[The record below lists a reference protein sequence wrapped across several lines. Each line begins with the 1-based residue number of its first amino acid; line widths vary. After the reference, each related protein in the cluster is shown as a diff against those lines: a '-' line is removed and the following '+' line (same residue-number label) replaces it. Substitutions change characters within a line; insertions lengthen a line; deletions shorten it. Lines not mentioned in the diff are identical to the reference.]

1 MGSGRS
7 GTSGSGGDS
16 EHREGAA
23 CGVVHAFAD
32 FRPPARAILLAFR
45 GSPMSISIR
54 PPFLLAL
61 SIACVSAWSQSAPA
75 VGDQGVAIADPGV
88 PRPPGEPCVAELYAD
103 VPFGDKG
110 EATSHAATPREW
122 SYTPPAQCAGPWA
135 KVVLEAD
142 FSVTAGRQYDRTVS
156 LWLKGVNLLFGT
168 TQEPSAK
175 VAPHWRVERDVSDYA
190 ALLREAGR
198 GQTILNNW
206 VDDTRTGVIQG
217 SARLVFHPAAP
228 QERAAR
234 PADLVLGL
242 VGDGD
247 GHPVDV
253 HDGAA
258 ALSRA
263 VALPRNVERLALD
276 LVAQSQA
283 VDEQWYMCIADDYT
297 APTREF
303 SLGPP
308 DAGQPLGQ
316 CPGGNFREVAV
327 SIDGQPAGRAPVYP
341 WTYTGGIDPNLWRP
355 TTAIQAL
362 AFTPYRMD
370 LTPFAALLDDG
381 GAHTIAV
388 RVVGA
393 HDFFSLAANL
403 LAWRDAG
410 RESLSGRLLQN
421 TLAQQPPT
429 APRVVGR
436 LKSGPGDALHG
447 DVDTLHEGHYVIAGE
462 LETSHGKVVT
472 RVEQRAGFADRQ
484 HFDHAAKG
492 AYAQRIA
499 LHTQVVDTVRT
510 TAGGRTV
517 EDTHR
522 LDYPLA
528 IDLRK
533 QVHADEAFTVDIT
546 LRQGFEHRQRRTEG
560 GRETFRSELDNHLDA
575 HSNTD
580 FRAGGAGI
588 TGSRGQKG
596 EQTFTFS
603 DSLGSCYARRVATQ
617 AQVVVAVA
625 SGQGCPGQANR
636 LEGASRP

>member
-1 MGSGRS
+1 M
-7 GTSGSGGDS
+7 
-16 EHREGAA
+16 
-23 CGVVHAFAD
+23 
-32 FRPPARAILLAFR
+32 
-45 GSPMSISIR
+45 PMQRLSCPS
-54 PPFLLAL
+54 LLAL
-61 SIACVSAWSQSAPA
+61 LLAIALLLASATASAQAPPA

-88 PRPPGEPCVAELYAD
+88 PRPAGEPCVAELYAGLA
-103 VPFGDKG
+103 FGDQG
-110 EATSHAATPREW
+110 DATSHAAAPREW
-122 SYTPPAQCAGPWA
+122 TYAPPERCPGPWA

-175 VAPHWRVERDVSDYA
+175 VAPHWRVERDVSGYA
-190 ALLREAGR
+190 SLLREAGR
-198 GQTILNNW
+198 GQTLLNNW

-217 SARLVFHPAAP
+217 SARLVFYPGAAP
-228 QERAAR
+228 ARPAR

-242 VGDGD
+242 VGDGE

-253 HDGAA
+253 HDGEA
-258 ALSRA
+258 ALSRT
-263 VALPRNVERLALD
+263 VTLPRNVERLALD

-283 VDEQWYMCIADDYT
+283 VDEQWFMCIADAY
-297 APTREF
+297 AEPTREF

-341 WTYTGGIDPNLWRP
+341 WIYTGGIDPNLWRP
-355 TTAIQAL
+355 TTGVQTL

-381 GAHTIAV
+381 GAHTVAV

-403 LAWRDAG
+403 LAWRDDG
-410 RESLSGRLLQN
+410 RETLSGRLTLN
-421 TLAQQPPT
+421 TLATRPVGP
-429 APRVVGR
+429 ARVVAKLR
-436 LKSGPGDALHG
+436 SGAGGSLRG
-447 DVDTLHEGHYVIAGE
+447 DVVTWHEGRYVIAGE
-462 LETSHGKVVT
+462 LDTSHGRVVT
-472 RVEQRAGFADRQ
+472 RVEQRSTFANRQ
-484 HFDHAAKG
+484 HFDHAART

-499 LHTQVVDTVRT
+499 LDTAVVDTVRT
-510 TAGGRTV
+510 TTRSRTV
-517 EDTHR
+517 EDTRR
-522 LDYPLA
+522 LDYPVR

-546 LRQGFEHRQRRTEG
+546 LQQGFRSRQRRSED
-560 GRETFRSELDNHLDA
+560 GRTSFRSERDDRLAA

-580 FRAGGAGI
+580 FKAGGAGI
-588 TGSRGQKG
+588 TGSRGQHG
-596 EQTFTFS
+596 EQTVRFGDT
-603 DSLGSCYARRVATQ
+603 LGSCYARRVATQ
-617 AQVVVAVA
+617 AQVVVAA
-625 SGQGCPGQANR
+625 ESGQGCPGRVNR
-636 LEGASRP
+636 LDGRSQP